1 MASHDAVK
9 TVTLIAGAA
18 LTYGQVVE
26 VTGARTVSP
35 ANAVTDVVVGVVAES
50 VASGRDVPIA
60 LLQGIVEVTAG
71 VGGVTVGQIC
81 VPNAAGFVTSVAGL
95 GALLPDQ
102 MGIGIALS
110 TAVVNETFEMLAM
123 PIGAPH
129 SA

>member
-26 VTGARTVSP
+26 VTAARTVAP
-35 ANAVTDVVVGVVAES
+35 TNAITNVVVGVVAES

-60 LLQGIVEVTAG
+60 LLQGILEVTAG
-71 VGGVTVGQIC
+71 VGGVTAGQIC
-81 VPNAAGFVTSVAGL
+81 VPNTVGRVTSVAGL
-95 GALLPDQ
+95 GALAVDQ
-102 MGIGIALS
+102 MGIGIALQ
-110 TAVVNETFEMLAM
+110 TAVVDETFEMLAM